1 MWEFFRYRRKN
12 ILGSKDIDNPKLVSN
27 PLHLVKQLCTS
38 KNVIVRGKSFPRKFL
53 KTCACGFLFSS
64 HSTLSCL
71 LYDPFK
77 LPTCW
82 DIHPKENKRPVQIA
96 DPMEICLKIYLVA

>member
-1 MWEFFRYRRKN
+1 MFMALFVCPFKASFVQSLECGNFSGTREKN

-53 KTCACGFLFSS
+53 KTCAFGFLFLS
-64 HSTLSCL
+64 HSTPCFPVKKLSKYYIIFL
-71 LYDPFK
+71 LS
-77 LPTCW
+77 L
-82 DIHPKENKRPVQIA
+82 
-96 DPMEICLKIYLVA
+96 